1 MTMSFREKTIEELG
15 EWLKS
20 EGFGDNTVK
29 IFASEFV

>member
-1 MTMSFREKTIEELG
+1 MTKSFREKTIEE
-15 EWLKS
+15 S